1 MYFSNNKDYKAFL
14 TKKFSRIHPLLTPNQ
29 NKILQMYQTEILT
42 DYARNQKHVLLE
54 HWNSIFPSGKLS
66 SLSGYISDDEKVA
79 LSCLLGK
86 KTAELFLKTLDSLL
100 SYQYQRDWYRR
111 SFRSR
116 HWRYHTSNALN
127 VLHDFIVYAH
137 ADISPVQMLRLHK
150 THVDYDK
157 IAINDWIYVNN
168 SNIYTLTALINDHD
182 EELISFLQDTILGD
196 NNTAFLS
203 YEMIQAIVKSDNI
216 DLYKLLGDL
225 FLAARLQEGLR
236 QSIMENIDAGT
247 PKAFIYLLNIIEK
260 NDFIRYSSVKRAIS
274 TCTGLVDEINSDKII
289 QKEITS
295 LRTFLTDEPARRAAL
310 ASQNPVEIYLALWA
324 YAFYE
329 VEDVKPFIADLITN
343 GQKHQKLVAAYF
355 LNVADAVEMI
365 FDFRYQFVTK
375 DLLTENDRELI
386 AILFSKLKLI
396 WNYYYNVQKNS
407 LNSKVKNLKLYY
419 YKLKELSQSVK
430 KQRIFSPCVFP
441 WHSEYLTVDNLIME
455 MAEIIL
461 YFDLDELCD
470 DFCTVLPKMN
480 DSCYREDYILKLYRF
495 PQSDV
500 QRQFLISRLPKP
512 ETVVAYKILD
522 KLTLTT
528 EEYSA
533 IAKLLKYKNSF
544 TRQHVLKLLLKQD
557 TVGLKKTLQQLLS
570 AKNENMRTAGLDIL
584 LQLQKT
590 SSAQSLFSEVK
601 DYTQWIKQPT
611 ENEKILIKQINAEAE
626 PIAAKHF
633 SAAEPIH
640 LSLPAADKDIS
651 FATIYP
657 LSADAV
663 LQIMKKLDNF
673 YEEHAHLSFF
683 GYNTEYLLADCFT
696 HIKYDT
702 TVADLFTYPYPELWQ
717 QFYHEHINGE
727 AILYQLYV
735 FLELSYY
742 IYQGR
747 DTVYQ
752 IFTDDKIT
760 DPLNYYKNIRQK
772 LSELK
777 HIKKITKIISLLFNY
792 YVSETYLNKTAQ
804 FFALRY
810 IVQFNP
816 ETSIFLSKEKYSYK
830 KIYYLFED
838 SYVVSS
844 LIRKPLY
851 NGTIPENDFR
861 ENFSIAYTIYQ
872 KYNYKINMY
881 VLNLIRAAYL
891 KLIPVSEVYFDIFE
905 RSDDKD
911 KLKDKLT
918 DLSSFYL
925 HHETKSKNPLFED
938 KSFYKF
944 GLEIARTVFGEI
956 LQTELTR
963 GDLPT
968 KYTKSISGIKR
979 IYGCKYFASIL
990 AALSNEKL
998 KNVTYFFYDT
1008 DRRAVLSY
1016 LLYISRPDEHD
1027 TAQQL
1032 KSCLQEKNIGINRL
1046 VEAVMLSPGW
1056 LPLVDKILK
1065 WKGFV
1070 SAYYYFQA
1078 HMRYADEKMAATFA
1092 KYTSISLE
1100 DLRDG
1105 AFDLN
1110 WFKDCYK
1117 RLGKERFAVLYDACK
1132 YIAEGNSHTRAR
1144 KYADAATGLLNAEE
1158 VKQQI
1163 IEKRNKDLL
1172 MAYGLIPLS
1181 KSGRITKSAQKE
1193 MLNRYK
1199 FIQQFLKESKNFG
1212 AQRRASEALACKIA
1226 LNNLARN
1233 AGFADSMRFTLNM
1246 ETSLIKE
1253 KSTVFKP
1260 YTVENL
1266 SLYITIDKTGKAS
1279 VTYEKNGKILKS
1291 VPSKL
1296 KKHSYYQFLKTV
1308 KTELTDQF
1316 TRARTMFEQAME
1328 NATVFYAQEISALFT
1343 NPVIR
1348 PLLENLVFIT
1358 DKNTGYFKDST
1369 LINPLN
1375 ETVLL
1380 KDDTSLRIAH
1390 AFDLYSLN
1398 IWHDYQKD
1406 LFTRQIK
1413 QPFKQIF
1420 RELYVKT
1427 AEELEQTKTRR
1438 YDGNQIQPQKAYA
1451 LLKSR
1456 HWLADYENGLEKVY
1470 YKENIIVIIYAM
1482 CDWFSPSDIEAPT
1495 LEYVAFYDRKS
1506 FKELPIKDIP
1516 DIIFSEVMRDVDL
1529 VVSVAHVGGV
1539 DPQASHST
1547 IEMRRAI
1554 IEFTLPLFKLDN
1566 VRFNGNF
1573 ALITGKLGSYS
1584 IHLGSGVIHQNGGA
1598 QISVLP
1604 VHSQQRGRLFL
1615 PFVDDD
1621 PKTAEILTKVLFFA
1635 EDNKIKDPFI
1645 LQQICPQ
1652 K

>member
-86 KTAELFLKTLDSLL
+86 KTTELFLKTLDSLL

-157 IAINDWIYVNN
+157 IAINDWLYVNN

-203 YEMIQAIVKSDNI
+203 YEMIQAIVKSDNT

-225 FLAARLQEGLR
+225 FLAARLQKGLR

-375 DLLTENDRELI
+375 NLLTENDRELI
-386 AILFSKLKLI
+386 AILFSKLKQ
-396 WNYYYNVQKNS
+396 YYDSDEQKSQSNKEVQ
-407 LNSKVKNLKLYY
+407 NLKLYY

-430 KQRIFSPCVFP
+430 KQHIFSPCVFP
-441 WHSEYLTVDNLIME
+441 WHSEYLTVDSLIIE
-455 MAEIIL
+455 MAKIVLCARSNEL
-461 YFDLDELCD
+461 YD
-470 DFCTVLPKMN
+470 DFCAVLPKLN
-480 DSCYREDYILKLYRF
+480 NYYYRQEYIQKLYST
-495 PQSDV
+495 PQNDV
-500 QRQFLISRLPKP
+500 QRQFLISCLPKP

-673 YEEHAHLSFF
+673 YEKHAHLSFF

-747 DTVYQ
+747 DTVHQ

-760 DPLNYYKNIRQK
+760 DPLNYYKNMRQK

-816 ETSIFLSKEKYSYK
+816 ETSIFLNKEKYSYK

-861 ENFSIAYTIYQ
+861 ENFSITYTIYQ
-872 KYNYKINMY
+872 KYNYKIDMY

-918 DLSSFYL
+918 DLSDFYL
-925 HHETKSKNPLFED
+925 HRETKSQNPLFED

-1032 KSCLQEKNIGINRL
+1032 KLCLQEKNIGINRL

-1065 WKGFV
+1065 WKGFI

-1117 RLGKERFAVLYDACK
+1117 RLGKERFAILYDACK

-1279 VTYEKNGKILKS
+1279 VTCEKNGKILKS

-1380 KDDTSLRIAH
+1380 KDDTPLRIAH

-1456 HWLADYENGLEKVY
+1456 RWLADYENGLEKVY
-1470 YKENIIVIIYAM
+1470 YKENIIVTIYAM

-1495 LEYVAFYDRKS
+1495 LKYVAFYDRKS

>member
-14 TKKFSRIHPLLTPNQ
+14 TKKFSRIHPLLTSNQ
-29 NKILQMYQTEILT
+29 NKILQLYQTEVLT
-42 DYARNQKHVLLE
+42 DYASNQKHILLE
-54 HWNSIFPSGKLS
+54 HWNNIFPSGELS
-66 SLSGYISDDEKVA
+66 SLSCYISDDEKVA

-86 KTAELFLKTLDSLL
+86 KTAELFLKTLDGLL
-100 SYQYQRDWYRR
+100 SYQYQRGWYRR

-116 HWRYHTSNALN
+116 HWHYHASNALD
-127 VLHDFIVYAH
+127 VLHDFIIYAH

-150 THVDYDK
+150 KHVNYDK

-168 SNIYTLTALINDHD
+168 SNIYTLTALINDHN
-182 EELISFLQDTILGD
+182 EELISFLQDIILGD

-203 YEMIQAIVKSDNI
+203 YEMIQAIVKSDNT

-236 QSIMENIDAGT
+236 QSVMENIDAGT
-247 PKAFIYLLNIIEK
+247 PQAFIYLLKIIEK

-329 VEDVKPFIADLITN
+329 VEDVKPFIADLIAN

-355 LNVADAVEMI
+355 LNVAEAIEMI

-386 AILFSKLKLI
+386 AILFSHSKSI
-396 WNYYYNVQKNS
+396 
-407 LNSKVKNLKLYY
+407 LNSKTKNLKLYY
-419 YKLKELSQSVK
+419 YKLKEISQSVK

-441 WHSEYLTVDNLIME
+441 WHSECLTVDDLITE
-455 MAEIIL
+455 MAEIVL
-461 YFDLDELCD
+461 HFNLDELYD

-480 DSCYREDYILKLYRF
+480 NFYYRDKYIQNLYNT

-500 QRQFLISRLPKP
+500 QRQFLISCLPKSGTI
-512 ETVVAYKILD
+512 TVYKILD

-533 IAKLLKYKNSF
+533 ITKLLKYKNSF

-557 TVGLKKTLQQLLS
+557 AMGLKKTLQQLLS
-570 AKNENMRTAGLDIL
+570 AKNENMHTAGLDIL

-590 SSAQSLFSEVK
+590 SSAQSLFVEVK
-601 DYTQWIKQPT
+601 NYTQWIKQPT
-611 ENEKILIKQINAEAE
+611 ENEKILIKQINDENKAT
-626 PIAAKHF
+626 IAKHF
-633 SAAEPIH
+633 STAEPIH
-640 LSLPAADKDIS
+640 LPLPAANKDIS

-663 LQIMKKLDNF
+663 LQIMKKLDDF
-673 YEEHAHLSFF
+673 YEEHAQLTYSYHS
-683 GYNTEYLLADCFT
+683 TEYLLADRFECL
-696 HIKYDT
+696 KY
-702 TVADLFTYPYPELWQ
+702 VINNANLFIYPYPELWQ
-717 QFYHEHINGE
+717 QFYHEQIKDE
-727 AILYQLYV
+727 TVLYQLYV
-735 FLELSYY
+735 FLKLIEYFHY
-742 IYQGR
+742 KYQGY
-747 DTVYQ
+747 DTVCQ
-752 IFTDDKIT
+752 IFTDDKIA
-760 DPLNYYKNIRQK
+760 DQLNYYQNMWQK
-772 LSELK
+772 LNKLK
-777 HIKKITKIISLLFNY
+777 HIEKITKIIFLLFKY
-792 YVSETYLNKTAQ
+792 YLSETYLGKIAR
-804 FFALRY
+804 FFAQRY
-810 IVQFNP
+810 IDQFNP
-816 ETSIFLSKEKYSYK
+816 KTSICPNKEKYPRRGTF
-830 KIYYLFED
+830 YLFED
-838 SYVVSS
+838 TILSS

-851 NGTIPENDFR
+851 NCTVSES
-861 ENFSIAYTIYQ
+861 NFKDNFLIAYTIYQ
-872 KYNYKINMY
+872 KYNYKIDMY

-891 KLIPVSEVYFDIFE
+891 KLIPVREVYFDIFE
-905 RSDDKD
+905 RSDDKNT
-911 KLKDKLT
+911 LKDKLT
-918 DLSSFYL
+918 DLSDFYL
-925 HHETKSKNPLFED
+925 HRETKSKNPLFED
-938 KSFYKF
+938 KFFYEF
-944 GLEIARTVFGEI
+944 GLEIARTIFAEI

-968 KYTKSISGIKR
+968 KYTESISGIKR
-979 IYGCKYFASIL
+979 IYGCKYFAAIL

-998 KNVTYFFYDT
+998 KNTTYFYYST
-1008 DRRAVLSY
+1008 DKRTVLSY

-1027 TAQQL
+1027 TAKQL

-1046 VEAVMLSPGW
+1046 VEAVMLSPSW

-1070 SAYYYFQA
+1070 SGYYYFQA

-1092 KYTSISLE
+1092 KYTPISLE

-1117 RLGKERFAVLYDACK
+1117 QLGKERFAVLYDACK

-1144 KYADAATGLLNAEE
+1144 KYADAVTGLLNAEE

-1212 AQRRASEALACKIA
+1212 AQRRTSEALACKIA

-1253 KSTVFKP
+1253 KSAVFEP
-1260 YTVENL
+1260 HAVENL
-1266 SLYITIDKTGKAS
+1266 FLYITIDETGKAS
-1279 VTYEKNGKILKS
+1279 VTCEKNGKILKS

-1328 NATVFYAQEISALFT
+1328 NATVFYTRELAALFT

-1358 DKNTGYFKDST
+1358 EKNTGYFKDGT

-1380 KDDTSLRIAH
+1380 KDDTPLRIAH
-1390 AFDLYSLN
+1390 AFDLYTLN

-1427 AEELEQTKTRR
+1427 VEELEQTKTRR

-1451 LLKSR
+1451 LLKNR
-1456 HWLADYENGLEKVY
+1456 RWLADYENGLEKIY
-1470 YKENIIVIIYAM
+1470 YKENIIVTIYAL

-1566 VRFNGNF
+1566 VHFNGNF
-1573 ALITGKLGSYS
+1573 ALITGNLGSYS
-1584 IHLGSGVIHQNGGA
+1584 IHLGSGVIHQDGGT

-1615 PFVDDD
+1615 PFIDDD
-1621 PKTAEILTKVLFFA
+1621 SKTAEILTKVLFFA
-1635 EDNKIKDPFI
+1635 EDSKIKDPFI
-1645 LQQICPQ
+1645 LEQICPH